1 VQPSGKN
8 EIRMRHIRQLEV
20 AVAYQSTLLFGL
32 LLCGVSQAQTAC
44 PPGMEEYGA
53 GVCGYSQP
61 EQPSPQAP
69 EPHLPPSPSP
79 SQQWAS
85 RWGAI
90 ATDIQN
96 KSVGTASNLESQSQ
110 AKQAAIADCRS
121 KGGSACTVEIVY
133 RDGCTA
139 LAAGDTAHNA
149 KAGTTVNAASQL
161 AMKICTA
168 SDTRCKV
175 YYTACS
181 LPVRIQ

>member
-1 VQPSGKN
+1 MKSSLFPFLV
-8 EIRMRHIRQLEV
+8 
-20 AVAYQSTLLFGL
+20 FGL
-32 LLCGVSQAQTAC
+32 LLCKDSHAQTAC

-53 GVCGYSQP
+53 GVCGYSQS
-61 EQPSPQAP
+61 EQPSPQTP
-69 EPHLPPSPSP
+69 EPHLPPSPSL

-96 KSVGTASNLESQSQ
+96 KSVGTIANLESQNQ
-110 AKQAAIADCRS
+110 AVQAAIADCRS

-139 LAAGDTAHNA
+139 LAAGDTGHNA
-149 KAGTTVNAASQL
+149 KAGTTVEAASKL
-161 AMKICTA
+161 AMKTCTA
-168 SDTRCKV
+168 SDTHCKV

-181 LPVRIQ
+181 LPTRIQ